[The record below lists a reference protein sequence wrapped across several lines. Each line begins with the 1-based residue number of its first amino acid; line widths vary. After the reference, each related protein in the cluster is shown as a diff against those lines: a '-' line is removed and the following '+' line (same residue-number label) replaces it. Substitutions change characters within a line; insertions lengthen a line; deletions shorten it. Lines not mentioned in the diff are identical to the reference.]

1 MTTTIYNR
9 DSFLDSLTT
18 KLGRE
23 QITEGVE
30 RPPLP
35 HDCHHQ
41 VMAEF
46 TQQELAD
53 TLLDYTKNQLGSLAV
68 SCTKA
73 ELPQALASICS
84 GYDAGK
90 IVLSG
95 DPRLSE
101 LQVNQKLSLQF
112 DDVYTWDPDQ
122 ADNINIKQAEQAK
135 VGIVFAEQALAES
148 GTMVLHSAASRGRS
162 VSLLPEVSVFVV
174 PQSQI
179 VPRLTQATTRLH
191 KMAQAGQRLPSCV
204 NFVSG
209 PSSTADIELIKV
221 VGVHGPL
228 HAAYVI
234 ISDM

>member
-9 DSFLDSLTT
+9 DSFLDSLAT
-18 KLGRE
+18 KLGRD

-30 RPPLP
+30 RTPLP

-41 VMAEF
+41 VMATL

-53 TLLDYTKNQLGSLAV
+53 ILLDYTKNQLGSLAV

-73 ELPQALASICS
+73 ELSQALASICS

-95 DPRLSE
+95 DPRLAE
-101 LQVNQKLSLQF
+101 LRVEQELSLQF

-122 ADNINIKQAEQAK
+122 ADKVNIEQAEQAK

-191 KMAQAGQRLPSCV
+191 KMAQAGERLPSCV